1 MSDSPVN
8 RDENST
14 QNSEASSELHV
25 DAAPSSLDRFK
36 RVAQTVIT
44 TVILALLL
52 GTITSGTSENM
63 HAQMLKLGAYIWEDY
78 FVLRGDRPI
87 TECDPQE
94 DIESR
99 LDVLE
104 QEHIA
109 ENEAFSLLAEDFNR
123 DSARESLISQLRV
136 CQKKHD
142 DAAIYDA
149 NLTSAVEVFR
159 SLEHVFADISL
170 FAIAHQKLTLI
181 SLLMLATIIA
191 TARRSHIAFRSVHH
205 RKDHYIST
213 TAQFVSHVGLGV
225 SGYAFYHGSLNSGTE
240 VTHPELFFA
249 LIGGC
254 SVLALINIYHFFRP
268 EEHLEQGGGWLR
280 ALLTIPIQTFM
291 LLAACFHFFVTE
303 AHLPGIA
310 IYFTQIFQLTNLH
323 LAIGLYILAGMMLK
337 ETLLGAKLFDVFRPW
352 RLPPEMMAFVA
363 IALMAYPTAYT
374 GASGIIIIAMG
385 AVVYQEMRRVGTR
398 RQLSL
403 AVTAMTGSGVVLRPC
418 LLVVGIAILNKEVV
432 TDELFHWGFRV
443 FLLSMVVFAV
453 FALITK
459 KEPLNPA
466 PVSEALVPSLR
477 LVKPLLP
484 YFAILAGTL
493 VAYAYLLDTY
503 LDEFSA
509 PIVLPVLVAIV
520 LIWERKFSHDF
531 EHRNKTAGAAPT
543 VSLAFHKAVDN
554 SAIQIGALLMLMA
567 CSFTV
572 GGIIER
578 GGGVLEIPEVFDS
591 PYAAMLFMV
600 AFLVMIGMIMD
611 PFGALILVTG
621 TIAPV
626 AYAQGIHPIHFW
638 MTALMAFELGYLSPP
653 VSLNH
658 LLTRQVVGDDEVD
671 KALQEGDTFYYRHE
685 RIILPLLVMGTT
697 LIIVAFG
704 PLIYFEFNP
713 LPLP

>member
-1 MSDSPVN
+1 MNDISTTQVN
-8 RDENST
+8 NTGWMGKAKTR
-14 QNSEASSELHV
+14 
-25 DAAPSSLDRFK
+25 
-36 RVAQTVIT
+36 AQGVIT
-44 TVILALLL
+44 TVILALLV
-52 GTITSGTSENM
+52 GTIISGTSENI
-63 HAQMLKLGAYIWEDY
+63 HAQMLKLGAYIWDDY
-78 FVLRGDRPI
+78 FVLRGERPV
-87 TECDPQE
+87 TECDPNV
-94 DIESR
+94 DVESR
-99 LDVLE
+99 LDELE
-104 QEHIA
+104 QEHLA
-109 ENEAFSLLAEDFNR
+109 ENEAFALLAEDFDR
-123 DSARESLISQLRV
+123 EAARESLLSQVRV
-136 CQKKHD
+136 CQSKHD
-142 DAAIYDA
+142 DAAIYDE
-149 NLTSAVEVFR
+149 NLSPAVELFR
-159 SLEHVFADISL
+159 STEHIFADISL

-205 RKDHYIST
+205 VKDHYIST
-213 TAQFVSHVGLGV
+213 IAQLVSHVGLGV
-225 SGYAFYHGSLNSGTE
+225 SGYSFYIGSLNSGTE

-249 LIGGC
+249 LISGC
-254 SVLALINIYHFFRP
+254 TVLSLINLYQLFNKEP
-268 EEHLEQGGGWLR
+268 NLESGGGWLR
-280 ALLTIPIQTFM
+280 GLLTIPIQTFM
-291 LLAACFHFFVTE
+291 LLAACFHFFITE
-303 AHLPGIA
+303 QHLPGIA

-337 ETLLGAKLFDVFRPW
+337 ETLLGAKLFDVFKPW
-352 RLPPEMMAFVA
+352 RLPPEMLAFVA

-403 AVTAMTGSGVVLRPC
+403 AITAMTGSGVVLRPC

-466 PVSEALVPSLR
+466 PMSEALGPSLR
-477 LVKPLLP
+477 LLGPLLP
-484 YFAILAGTL
+484 YFGILAATL
-493 VAYAYLLDTY
+493 VVYAYLLDTY

-509 PIVLPVLVAIV
+509 PVVLPVLVAIV

-531 EHRNKTAGAAPT
+531 SERNKTAKAAPT

-554 SAIQIGALLMLMA
+554 SAIQVGALLMLMA

-578 GGGVLEIPEVFDS
+578 GGGVLEIPSAFDS
-591 PYAAMLFMV
+591 PFAAMMFMV
-600 AFLVMIGMIMD
+600 LFLVMIGMIMD

-658 LLTRQVVGDDEVD
+658 LLTRQVVGDEEVT
-671 KALQEGDTFYYRHE
+671 KALEEGDTFYYRNE

-697 LIIVAFG
+697 LILVAFG
-704 PLIYFEFNP
+704 PLVYFQFYP
-713 LPLP
+713 LP